1 METIR
6 SEADVAGMLS
16 RGRPIERSN
25 SHGAWAKQPPVHS
38 RSLGIVQS
46 NGLILHLQ
54 RSGQGSRACLM
65 VHGFGDGSYVW
76 NELLPTIASHYEIF
90 ALDLRGHG
98 DSEWDPEARYD
109 VQAHV
114 SDVIHVIRLLG
125 LRRLVLVGH
134 SMGGEIAIRV
144 AMQCAKRIIGLV
156 IVDFAPTL
164 NPEGIELVRAEV
176 EASHQAYRRVED
188 YACWLAAR
196 RPLVSKDVLLRL
208 ANCALRAQETEGFK
222 LKADPAILRVSGDES
237 SLWTVLPQMNWPV
250 LVVRGAGS
258 ALLSRDVA
266 ERMIESMPDARLHSV
281 PMAGHAVM
289 LDNPEGFAG
298 AVGPFLL
305 NLPERQPASFI
316 RT

>member
-6 SEADVAGMLS
+6 SVADAADVLS
-16 RGRPIERSN
+16 RGRLIEGPDT
-25 SHGAWAKQPPVHS
+25 HDAWAKQAPMHS

-54 RSGQGSRACLM
+54 RSGQGNHACLM

-76 NELLPTIASHYEIF
+76 NTLVPTIASHYEVF

-114 SDVIHVIRLLG
+114 ADVVHVIRLLG
-125 LRRLVLVGH
+125 LRRLVLIGH
-134 SMGGEIAIRV
+134 SMGGEIAMRV

-156 IVDFAPTL
+156 IVDFGPTL
-164 NPEGIELVRAEV
+164 NPEGMKHVRAEV
-176 EASHQAYRRVED
+176 EASHQTYRCVQD
-188 YACWLAAR
+188 YASWLAAR
-196 RPLVSKDVLLRL
+196 RPLVSKDVLLGV
-208 ANCALRAQETEGFK
+208 ANCALREQGTEGFK
-222 LKADPAILRVSGDES
+222 LKADPAIMRFSDDEP

-266 ERMIESMPDARLHSV
+266 ERMVESMPDARLQSV

-298 AVGPFLL
+298 AVSPFLF
-305 NLPERQPASFI
+305 NLAERRPTFA
-316 RT
+316 